1 MTTILP
7 ASQLKLLKTGQWY
20 SMISSRPII
29 LKCPIP
35 LWIYLKTSPYS
46 MMMTLSQFQLIPT
59 HKIYHLRKPA
69 VPQHQDWCALQR
81 ETLSSERAPAPMT
94 IGISADAPQFP
105 SEGGSSSQC
114 STNYP
119 SPSPWQEGGIAP
131 NNHQTNDNTPRT
143 RVRRRTVHPQQ
154 LNDFAMF
161 LTGGLISRQIGM
173 ISTHTFKQCIGTF
186 SLFKANMDHL
196 QEINRIFDDMTSNL
210 IDPRLY
216 VCCIL
221 CQ

>member
-1 MTTILP
+1 
-7 ASQLKLLKTGQWY
+7 
-20 SMISSRPII
+20 
-29 LKCPIP
+29 
-35 LWIYLKTSPYS
+35 
-46 MMMTLSQFQLIPT
+46 MTLSQFQLIPT

-161 LTGGLISRQIGM
+161 LTGLISRQIGM

-216 VCCIL
+216 AASFVNKDTLHIRDVMKAEDQQDFQKTMMKEDDDL
-221 CQ
+221 TKTHVWK